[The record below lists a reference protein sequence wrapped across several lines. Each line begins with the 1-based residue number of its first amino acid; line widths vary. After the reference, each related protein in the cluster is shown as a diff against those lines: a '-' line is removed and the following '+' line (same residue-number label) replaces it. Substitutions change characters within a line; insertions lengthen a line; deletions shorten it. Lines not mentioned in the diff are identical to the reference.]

1 MKINDFNFIPFSFF
15 QKFYRGFLQYKL
27 KKNGRF
33 NTIHHEALKGQSS
46 IKIQGLVAL
55 LTELMQPEK
64 QGDDYEALK
73 NRLPTKFRKNWW
85 RLLPFAAIFIFNQL
99 TARRAVE
106 GLPYMKKDHFAKL
119 YDEETNTY
127 AYEEVVGGLSKNNRF
142 TDQDLRFGGC
152 IPYEN
157 MEMGKNLF

>member
-1 MKINDFNFIPFSFF
+1 M
-15 QKFYRGFLQYKL
+15 

-33 NTIHHEALKGQSS
+33 NTVHHEALKGQSS

-55 LTELMQPEK
+55 LTELMQP
-64 QGDDYEALK
+64 GDDYEALK
-73 NRLPTKFRKNWW
+73 NKLPKKFRKNWW

-127 AYEEVVGGLSKNNRF
+127 AYEEVVGDLSKNNRF

-157 MEMGKNLF
+157 MEMGKNLFCFYQRKINENL